1 VACYFF
7 DRSCGFC
14 AKEYLARA
22 VSALR
27 FIMELT
33 FEECQ
38 SSPFNVWQPRWK
50 KGHNSMIDDIVDL
63 ETEVECWE
71 ASDETLEIAATAGQD
86 AGYTLAA
93 CTGLSV
99 CPG

>member
-1 VACYFF
+1 LRFLRQRIFSA
-7 DRSCGFC
+7 
-14 AKEYLARA
+14 A

-27 FIMELT
+27 FIIELT

-38 SSPFNVWQPRWK
+38 SSPFNVWQPLWK
-50 KGHNSMIDDIVDL
+50 KGHNSMIHDIVDL

-71 ASDETLEIAATAGQD
+71 ISDETLEIAATAGQD
-86 AGYTLAA
+86 AGYTLGA